1 MARSMT
7 YTETLTVTSC
17 WCGIPFAIPDNLYSW
32 LHKDAKNHCH
42 CPMGHEMIFSNTLK
56 EQLEQ
61 AQADRDAARRR
72 EAATRSLLNTE
83 ERSHA
88 ATRGHLTRAK
98 KQVHRAEHG
107 VCPHCNRSFQNLAR
121 HMASKHE
128 HEVVPG
134 T

>member
-1 MARSMT
+1 MPLNEHSPHRPADTAQEASRISQR
-7 YTETLTVTSC
+7 ESLVDPEAEASLATLL
-17 WCGIPFAIPDNLYSW
+17 D
-32 LHKDAKNHCH
+32 
-42 CPMGHEMIFSNTLK
+42 
-56 EQLEQ
+56 
-61 AQADRDAARRR
+61 
-72 EAATRSLLNTE
+72 TE

-121 HMASKHE
+121 HMQTKHE
-128 HEVVPG
+128 REVVPG

>member
-1 MARSMT
+1 MPATMT
-7 YTETLTVTSC
+7 YSETLTVTSC
-17 WCGIPFAIPDNLYSW
+17 WCGIRLAIPDNLYRYLQKS
-32 LHKDAKNHCH
+32 DKNHCY
-42 CPMGHEMIFSNTLK
+42 CPLGHTFVFSNTLE

-61 AQADRDAARRR
+61 AREHARKAR
-72 EAATRSLLNTE
+72 EREGATYSLLKEE

-107 VCPHCNRSFQNLAR
+107 VCPHCNRSFQNLTR
-121 HMASKHE
+121 HMETKHKRE
-128 HEVVPG
+128 IEAG

>member
-1 MARSMT
+1 MGPTMT
-7 YTETLTVTSC
+7 YSQTLKVTSC

-32 LHKDAKNHCH
+32 LHKSPKNHCH
-42 CPMGHEMIFSNTLK
+42 CPMGHEMIFSNTLE
-56 EQLEQ
+56 EQLAETR
-61 AQADRDAARRR
+61 AERDRAKNR
-72 EAATRSLLNTE
+72 EAATRSLLDTE

-98 KQVHRAEHG
+98 KQVHRTENG
-107 VCPHCNRSFQNLAR
+107 VCPHCNRTFQNLAR
-121 HMASKHE
+121 HMKSKHE